1 MKVFIDTNILIS
13 AAFSSTSPVAHAF
26 RKAMRMPYRAIVCE
40 QTLTEM
46 SRVFQKKYPEKWEQ
60 LQSLAQILISSL
72 EIVNIPRAA
81 VEEEKLIRDE
91 TDRPLLRAAIAS
103 ACDYF
108 LTGDKDFL
116 ESEITYPRIISVRDF
131 LAL

>member
-1 MKVFIDTNILIS
+1 MGVIAVICANPDII
-13 AAFSSTSPVAHAF
+13 PG
-26 RKAMRMPYRAIVCE
+26 IVE
-40 QTLTEM
+40 
-46 SRVFQKKYPEKWEQ
+46 
-60 LQSLAQILISSL
+60 
-72 EIVNIPRAA
+72 IPRVA